1 MRIMSKI
8 GKIASAL
15 CGGIAIWLM
24 VSTAQAQVT
33 VYLEDDVKITF
44 SSGSFDNRNLD
55 GEMQDVAIFID
66 DQRVLTADEV
76 EVDTSGEAGTANHMI
91 KRLRMT
97 NIFFDDLPLSIKSIN
112 IRDMAPAFFSNFTE
126 NVAEHAA
133 HMNAITDS
141 SHVSLIGVAYAAH
154 GMSLTI
160 DRITNLPFR
169 FGTLAN
175 GDPFMTKLGMQV
187 ENLILTPLQNRG
199 GFAHFIAATGAPNL
213 TLNMTQTQVN
223 EIKNGV
229 VSSDI
234 VLKTAMNG
242 IGNLDAQLGLE
253 MSLDSFNKLFMSDSY
268 DMEPDEIEDVALDD
282 MSIVFVDHGAV
293 NAALHMS
300 ARKQN
305 VDYVVARDQTITAM
319 KAALVSFLPNSS
331 KDLMPPLE
339 TFVRDGGQIRLSA
352 VPAKPFPFINITQ
365 YIFAADAAVKELNLK
380 LLQTPHAEDANA
392 PKLQKTKTP
401 N

>member
-1 MRIMSKI
+1 MRIMPKI

-15 CGGIAIWLM
+15 CGGIAMWLM
-24 VSTAQAQVT
+24 MSTAQAQVT
-33 VYLEDDVKITF
+33 VYLADDVKVTF
-44 SSGSFDNRNLD
+44 SSGSFDNRKLS

-66 DQRVLTADEV
+66 DQRLLTADEV

-91 KRLRMT
+91 KQLRMT
-97 NIFFDDLPLSIKSIN
+97 NIFLDDLPLSIKSLN
-112 IRDMAPAFFSNFTE
+112 IRDMAPALFSNFTE
-126 NVAEHAA
+126 NVTEQAV

-141 SHVSLIGVAYAAH
+141 SHISLVGVAYTAH

-175 GDPFMTKLGMQV
+175 GDPFMSKLGMQV
-187 ENLILTPLQNRG
+187 ENLILTALQNRG
-199 GFAHFIAATGAPNL
+199 GFAHFIAATGESNL

-223 EIKNGV
+223 EVKNGV

-234 VLKTAMNG
+234 VLKTTMNG

-253 MSLDSFNKLFMSDSY
+253 MSLDSFSKLFMSDSY
-268 DMEPDEIEDVALDD
+268 DMEADEIEDIALAD

-293 NAALHMS
+293 DAALHMS

-305 VDYVVARDQTITAM
+305 VDYVVAREQTIIAM
-319 KAALVSFLPNSS
+319 KAALGSFLPNSS

-339 TFVRDGGQIRLSA
+339 TFVRDGGQIKLSA
-352 VPAKPFPFINITQ
+352 VPAKPFPFINIAQ
-365 YIFAADAAVKELNLK
+365 YIFAADAAVKELNIK
-380 LLQTPHAEDANA
+380 LLQTPHAEG
-392 PKLQKTKTP
+392 QTHQSYIKTKTS